1 MKKETTMNLTAS
13 SDRLGEGLLRAQ
25 LHWQTRRQP
34 EAENGNP
41 VTAGPDAFTIA
52 ISREA
57 GAQGGAVAAK
67 LGERLGWPVYDQELL
82 RHIAEEMGL
91 SDHLLE
97 SVDEKRVNWLMSY
110 LQAFAS
116 NNSVSEG
123 AYLYHLSKV
132 VLSLAANGECVI
144 VGRGVAQFLP
154 PEKTLR
160 VRLVAPLDD
169 RIAVMQKRVGLQHE
183 QAVRRVESTDL
194 DRTNF
199 VREHF
204 HKDPADS
211 TLYDL
216 ILNTSRFTVEE
227 CAEII
232 QQAVRRFQARKSTET
247 LKDGAG

>member
-1 MKKETTMNLTAS
+1 MTLTAS
-13 SDRLGEGLLRAQ
+13 TGRLGEGLLRAQ
-25 LHWQTRRQP
+25 LHWQTRQRA
-34 EAENGNP
+34 EARDEDTAAP
-41 VTAGPDAFTIA
+41 VAFTIA

-57 GAQGGAVAAK
+57 GAKGGAVAAK
-67 LGERLGWPVYDQELL
+67 LGDRLGWPVYDRELL

-91 SDHLLE
+91 SERLLD
-97 SVDEKRVNWLMSY
+97 SVDEKRVNWLMTY

-116 NNSVSEG
+116 NNAVSPG
-123 AYLYHLSKV
+123 AYLYTLSKV
-132 VLSLAANGECVI
+132 VLSLAAHGECVI
-144 VGRGVAQFLP
+144 VGRGAAQFLP

-169 RIAVMQKRVGLQHE
+169 RIGVMQKRIGLQHE
-183 QAVRRVESTDL
+183 QAARRVESTDL

-204 HKDPADS
+204 HRDPADP

-232 QQAVRRFQARKSTET
+232 EQGLRRFQARK
-247 LKDGAG
+247 LAGTRTPVRVG